1 MESSLTLATES
12 FSYSWLS
19 SSTCKSTTTTP
30 LDPNCHNFNFDISFL
45 TNPSPNSSSCVVAY
59 ADELFSAGTIKPL
72 FVLHPN
78 NNTKLVDSLDKTIN
92 KPTSSSSSNSRD
104 LRSPIHHH
112 NHDELFT
119 RWKAS
124 TRRTF
129 KNISRRIGLLSRKVV
144 CSGKIVSVI
153 DDDIDIDNH
162 NNKNKESQ
170 VKRSSI
176 TVHPVIGAFH
186 DSHLENSIHEAVLH
200 CKRSKIEEKK
210 NWTSFNLLETCQ
222 AEGFIHD
229 ILS

>member
-19 SSTCKSTTTTP
+19 SSSCKSTTTTP
-30 LDPNCHNFNFDISFL
+30 LDPNCQNFNFDISFL
-45 TNPSPNSSSCVVAY
+45 TNSSSCVVAY

-78 NNTKLVDSLDKTIN
+78 NTKLDSLDN
-92 KPTSSSSSNSRD
+92 SSSSSNSRD

-129 KNISRRIGLLSRKVV
+129 KNISRRIGRLSRKVV

-162 NNKNKESQ
+162 NNKNKERQ

-186 DSHLENSIHEAVLH
+186 DSHLENSIYEAVLH
-200 CKRSKIEEKK
+200 CKRSVG
-210 NWTSFNLLETCQ
+210 TFLFML
-222 AEGFIHD
+222 F
-229 ILS
+229 